1 MVEGVARYAMIKLVN
16 VKKTYPK
23 GITAL
28 EGVNLSIDPN
38 EFVSVVGSSGAGK
51 STLIRMLIA
60 EERPSEGKIFINDR
74 DISHLSHRQ
83 IPYFRR
89 KIGVVFQDFKLLE
102 NKTVGENVAF
112 AMEVSGVP
120 TKEIKK
126 SVPKILKMVGLLD
139 KEKNFPRQL
148 SGGEIQRTA
157 IARALVHQPKLLIA
171 DEPTG
176 NLDPVNA
183 WEIIQ
188 LLLKINQ
195 FGTTVVLATHNKEI
209 VDALQKRVI
218 TIEKGQIVKDQ
229 KVGKYSLKQ

>member
-1 MVEGVARYAMIKLVN
+1 MIKIVH

-28 EGVNLSIDPN
+28 EDLNLAIGAN
-38 EFVSVVGSSGAGK
+38 EFVSIVGSSGAGK
-51 STLIRMLIA
+51 STLVRMLIA

-74 DISHLSHRQ
+74 DISHLSNKQ
-83 IPYFRR
+83 IPFFRR

-102 NKTVGENVAF
+102 HKTVAENVAF
-112 AMEVSGVP
+112 AMEVSGL
-120 TKEIKK
+120 KMREINK
-126 SVPKILKMVGLLD
+126 SVPKIIKMVGLLD
-139 KEKNFPRQL
+139 KEKAFPRQL
-148 SGGEIQRTA
+148 SGGEVQRVA

-176 NLDPVNA
+176 NLDPINA

-195 FGTTVVLATHNKEI
+195 FGTTVLLATHNKEI
-209 VDALQKRVI
+209 VDALRKRVV
-218 TIEKGQIVKDQ
+218 TIEGGEVVRDE
-229 KVGKYSLKQ
+229 KVGKYALKKAGAT

>member
-1 MVEGVARYAMIKLVN
+1 MIKIVH

-28 EGVNLSIDPN
+28 SDLNLAIGAN
-38 EFVSVVGSSGAGK
+38 EFVSIVGSSGAGK
-51 STLIRMLIA
+51 STLVRMLIA

-74 DISHLSHRQ
+74 DISHLSAKQ
-83 IPYFRR
+83 IPFFRR

-102 NKTVGENVAF
+102 HKTVGENVAF
-112 AMEVSGVP
+112 AMEVSGL
-120 TKEIKK
+120 KMREINK

-139 KEKNFPRQL
+139 KEKAFPRQL
-148 SGGEIQRTA
+148 SGGEVQRVA

-176 NLDPVNA
+176 NLDPINA

-195 FGTTVVLATHNKEI
+195 FGTTVLLATHNKEI
-209 VDALQKRVI
+209 VDALRKRVV
-218 TIEKGQIVKDQ
+218 TIEGGTVVRDE
-229 KVGKYSLKQ
+229 KVGKYALKKEGAK

>member
-1 MVEGVARYAMIKLVN
+1 MIKLVN

-28 EGVNLSIDPN
+28 TDVNLSIDAN
-38 EFVSVVGSSGAGK
+38 EFVSIVGSSGAGK
-51 STLIRMLIA
+51 SSLVRLLIA
-60 EERPSEGKIFINDR
+60 EERPSEGKIFVNDR
-74 DISHLSHRQ
+74 DISHLNNKQ
-83 IPYFRR
+83 VPYYRR
-89 KIGVVFQDFKLLE
+89 KIGVVFQDFKLLDH
-102 NKTVGENVAF
+102 KTVSENVAF
-112 AMEVSGVP
+112 AMEVSGMRGAD
-120 TKEIKK
+120 IKK

-139 KEKNFPRQL
+139 KQKSFPRQL
-148 SGGEIQRTA
+148 SGGEVQRVA

-195 FGTTVVLATHNKEI
+195 FGTTVILATHNKEI
-209 VDALQKRVI
+209 VDALKKRVI
-218 TIEKGQIVKDQ
+218 TVEKGRIVRDE
-229 KVGKYSLKQ
+229 KVGKYSLKE

>member
-1 MVEGVARYAMIKLVN
+1 MIKIVN
-16 VKKTYPK
+16 VKKSYPK
-23 GITAL
+23 KITAL
-28 EGVNLSIDPN
+28 QGVDLSIGVN
-38 EFVSVVGSSGAGK
+38 EFVSIVGSSGAGK
-51 STLIRMLIA
+51 STLIRLLIA
-60 EERPSEGKIFINDR
+60 EERPTEGKIFVNDR
-74 DISHLSHRQ
+74 DISHLSNKQ
-83 IPYFRR
+83 VPFYRR

-102 NKTVGENVAF
+102 HKTVSENVAF
-112 AMEVSGVP
+112 AMEVSGMRSID
-120 TKEIKK
+120 IKK

-139 KEKNFPRQL
+139 KDKNFPRQL

-195 FGTTVVLATHNKEI
+195 FGTTVILATHNKEI
-209 VDALQKRVI
+209 VDALRKRVV
-218 TIEKGQIVKDQ
+218 TLEGGRVVKDQ
-229 KVGKYSLKQ
+229 AVGKYALKE

>member
-1 MVEGVARYAMIKLVN
+1 MIKLVN
-16 VKKTYPK
+16 VKKVYPK
-23 GITAL
+23 NHVAL
-28 EGVNLSIDPN
+28 EDVNLSVGAN

-51 STLIRMLIA
+51 SSMIKLLIA
-60 EERPSEGKIFINDR
+60 DERPTEGKIFINDR
-74 DISHLSHRQ
+74 DISHLSAKQ
-83 IPYFRR
+83 IPFFRR

-102 NKTVGENVAF
+102 NMTVEENVAF
-112 AMEVSGVP
+112 AMEVSGMK
-120 TKEIKK
+120 TRDIKK
-126 SVPKILKMVGLLD
+126 SVPKILKMVGLLE

-195 FGTTVVLATHNKEI
+195 FGTTVILATHNKEI

-218 TIEKGQIVKDQ
+218 TLEQGHIVKDQ
-229 KVGKYSLKQ
+229 AVGKYTLRK